1 MTRTINPNS
10 SKRIATNPAS
20 YSFVLPI
27 RIELISNAQKA
38 LALSIKL
45 RENILEF
52 TTCYSLTNC
61 STNNELEPNLIS
73 FFVRE

>member
-27 RIELISNAQKA
+27 RIELISNA
-38 LALSIKL
+38 
-45 RENILEF
+45 
-52 TTCYSLTNC
+52 
-61 STNNELEPNLIS
+61 
-73 FFVRE
+73 